1 MRFDELVKMVME
13 DVQGMDTYW
22 STEDGKQK
30 VTIKD
35 VLEYMDDKNIPTK
48 KVSIQKIKPILIDQD
63 YKGAA
68 KDRVERAE
76 LKYPIIVVKKN
87 GKYKSILDGNHRAF
101 KALKNKLDKI
111 KVRELDLDAKE
122 TPKIFKELFGY
133 EITPLEEQNIK
144 DYSDVNW
151 SIKSPTNM
159 GQMTDSI
166 MQGALI
172 DWQMRNAGYSK
183 DDIKKYWSMRK
194 KGMKHEEILKTLR
207 PVQSNQTPE
216 MPQLEEININN
227 DEGKKRAIKALSDKI
242 GFNNPDVER
251 LQTYLNLKD
260 TMYSNLI
267 LGRHAINI
275 TFIK

>member
-1 MRFDELVKMVME
+1 ME

-35 VLEYMDDKNIPTK
+35 VLEYIDKKNIPTK

-87 GKYKSILDGNHRAF
+87 GKYKSILDGNHRVF
-101 KALKNKLDKI
+101 KALKKKIDII

-133 EITPLEEQNIK
+133 EITSLEEQNIR
-144 DYSDVNW
+144 DIS
-151 SIKSPTNM
+151 TN
-159 GQMTDSI
+159 
-166 MQGALI
+166 
-172 DWQMRNAGYSK
+172 
-183 DDIKKYWSMRK
+183 DITKAC
-194 KGMKHEEILKTLR
+194 
-207 PVQSNQTPE
+207 
-216 MPQLEEININN
+216 N
-227 DEGKKRAIKALSDKI
+227 DL
-242 GFNNPDVER
+242 
-251 LQTYLNLKD
+251 
-260 TMYSNLI
+260 
-267 LGRHAINI
+267 
-275 TFIK
+275 

>member
-1 MRFDELVKMVME
+1 MNFEELYRLVME

-87 GKYKSILDGNHRAF
+87 GKYKSILDGNHRVF
-101 KALKNKLDKI
+101 KALKKKIDKI

-133 EITPLEEQNIK
+133 EITPLEEQNIRDISTNDITKAPK
-144 DYSDVNW
+144 DSR
-151 SIKSPTNM
+151 
-159 GQMTDSI
+159 QMAGNVFSSAYI
-166 MQGALI
+166 E
-172 DWQMRNAGYSK
+172 WQMRNAGYAE
-183 DDIKKYWSMRK
+183 DDIKKYWSMRH
-194 KGMKHEEILKTLR
+194 KGTTHEEALKTLR
-207 PVQSNQTPE
+207 PLQPNQNPE
-216 MPQLEEININN
+216 MPQLEEIDIHS
-227 DEGKKRAIKALSDKI
+227 DKGRKRAIKALSDKI
-242 GFNNPDVER
+242 GFNNPDVKR
-251 LQTYLNLKD
+251 LQIYLNVKD
-260 TMYSNLI
+260 TMYSNSI
-267 LGRHAINI
+267 LGRHDINI